1 MVGDLMEVILYVGDM
16 PEAVSFYRDRLGLR
30 IAYPQ
35 CDDYRSEYWV
45 VFETGSCKLCL
56 HGGGE
61 RRQGQDTAKVVFR
74 VPDIQTARAQLVD
87 HGVAMSE
94 VRTPSPG
101 VLVCN
106 GFDPAGNPFSIEQG
120 TH

>member
-35 CDDYRSEYWV
+35 CEDYRSEYWV

-87 HGVAMSE
+87 HGVALGARGRRLRRPGGA
-94 VRTPSPG
+94 RTICSWPLTDSR
-101 VLVCN
+101 
-106 GFDPAGNPFSIEQG
+106 DR
-120 TH
+120 